1 MRNRLRWLDIITA
14 PIARNPE
21 FLVFMFALGITAALL
36 SVDYAH
42 KAKPYEYAWEEL
54 FFCLYAV
61 CAVLAVLPRRLRAVA
76 RGLVYA
82 VAYPVTIVDMYCFV
96 KFDATLNPS
105 ILMLVNETDPREA
118 GEFFSAYLS
127 PDVLMTNVGWVLL
140 IPILHILWSIH
151 RKLRKPSRLIGLERK
166 AADGI
171 KRVRPLWNVLVAVCV
186 LVSGIH
192 CFPNLRNLQSLMSQK
207 TVGGIEHRLTE
218 KDCGKQ
224 YLPLYRFAF
233 SAYANYLASKQID
246 IIKDVAKTVTVD
258 SCDYTSPNIVLI
270 IGEAYCKR
278 HSGLYGY
285 HLPTTP
291 RQVAMAKRGELVAY
305 SDVVTPWNLT
315 SYVFKHIMSTYTV
328 GDKGEWCDY
337 PLFGEVFRKAGYHV
351 TFLTN
356 EFLPKAKQAV
366 YDFSGGFFLND
377 PEMSAAQ
384 FDARNDRVHIFDEG
398 LLDDYKAVQ
407 ERRAHD
413 GDTLQKGNLTIFHL
427 IGQHQNYRV
436 RCPKSKKHFTL
447 EDYSDREDLRPK
459 WKKNVRDYDNAT
471 LYNDSIVREIV
482 RLFENT
488 NSVVIYMPDHGEE
501 VHSRELP
508 HFSGRMHSTTITERL
523 AREEFEIPFWIWA
536 SKSYRK
542 SHPELWKAIRASAD
556 RPYMTDAL
564 PHLLM
569 YLAGIKCKYY
579 RDDLNLLSPEYNAS
593 RPRILKHQTDYD
605 VIMKRKQHPQPGDN
619 PSIRQ

>member
-14 PIARNPE
+14 PIARNTE

-42 KAKPYEYAWEEL
+42 KAKLYEYAWEEL
-54 FFCLYAV
+54 FFCLYVV

-96 KFDATLNPS
+96 KFDTTLNPS

-151 RKLRKPSRLIGLERK
+151 RKLRKPSRLIALESK

-186 LVSGIH
+186 IVSGIH

-224 YLPLYRFAF
+224 YLPLYRFSF
-233 SAYANYLASKQID
+233 SVYANYLASKQID

-328 GDKGEWCDY
+328 GDKSDWCDY

-384 FDARNDRVHIFDEG
+384 FDARNDKLHIFDEG

-427 IGQHQNYRV
+427 IGQHQTYRV

-447 EDYSDREDLRPK
+447 DDYSDREDLRPK

-482 RLFENT
+482 RLFEKTNT
-488 NSVVIYMPDHGEE
+488 VVIYMPDHGEE

-542 SHPELWKAIRASAD
+542 SHPELWKAIRTSANK
-556 RPYMTDAL
+556 PYMTDAL

-579 RDDLNLLSPEYNAS
+579 RDDLNILSPEYNAS

-605 VIMKRKQHPQPGDN
+605 VVMKRKK
-619 PSIRQ
+619 

>member
-1 MRNRLRWLDIITA
+1 MKNWKRWLDIITI

-21 FLVFMFALGITAALL
+21 FLVFMFALGIVSATL

-42 KAKPYEYAWEEL
+42 KAKLYEYAWEEL

-61 CAVLAVLPRRLRAVA
+61 CAVLALLPGRLRAVA
-76 RGLVYA
+76 RGIIYA

-96 KFDATLNPS
+96 KFETTLNPS
-105 ILMLVNETDPREA
+105 ILMLVNETDTRET
-118 GEFFSAYLS
+118 GEFFAAYLS
-127 PDVLMTNVGWVLL
+127 PDILLSNVGWVFLVL
-140 IPILHILWSIH
+140 ILHILWSVH
-151 RKLRKPSRLIGLERK
+151 RRLRRPERLVMLETDAAATIKK
-166 AADGI
+166 A
-171 KRVRPLWNVLVAVCV
+171 RPLWNILTAVC
-186 LVSGIH
+186 LIISGTA
-192 CFPNLRNLQSLMSQK
+192 CFPNLKNLHSLMSQK
-207 TVGGIEHRLTE
+207 TVGDIEHRLTE

-224 YLPLYRFAF
+224 YLPMYRFAF
-233 SAYANYLASKQID
+233 SVYANRLAAKQID
-246 IIKDVAKTVTVD
+246 IMHKVAKTVTVD
-258 SCDYTSPNIVLI
+258 SCRYTSPNIVLI

-278 HSGLYGY
+278 HASLYGY

-291 RQVAMAKRGELVAY
+291 RQNAMAKRGELVPY
-305 SDVVTPWNLT
+305 TDVVTPWNLT

-328 GDKGEWCDY
+328 GDKGDWCDY
-337 PLFGEVFRKAGYHV
+337 PLFGEIFRKAGYHV

-384 FDARNDRVHIFDEG
+384 FDDRNDRLHIFDEG
-398 LLDDYKAVQ
+398 LLDDYKAAQ

-413 GDTLQKGNLTIFHL
+413 GDTLQQGNLTIFHL
-427 IGQHQNYRV
+427 IGQHQSYRV

-447 EDYSDREDLRPK
+447 ADYEDREDLRPK
-459 WKKNVRDYDNAT
+459 WKKNVCDYDNAT
-471 LYNDSIVREIV
+471 LYNDSIVKEIT

-488 NSVVIYMPDHGEE
+488 NTIVIYMPDHGEE

-536 SKSYRK
+536 SKSYRT
-542 SHPELWKAIRASAD
+542 SHPEIWQAIKSSAGK
-556 RPYMTDAL
+556 PYMTDAL

-569 YLAGIKCKYY
+569 YLAGIECRYY
-579 RDDLNLLSPEYNAS
+579 RDDLNILSPGYNAR

-605 VIMKRKQHPQPGDN
+605 VVMKRKGQEPQP
-619 PSIRQ
+619 